1 MAKQPNTRMIGLFM
15 LIGLL
20 SFAVIFGIYLKNN
33 IFTGGRNMLVMY
45 FEESIK
51 GLNVGSSV
59 LFKGV
64 EIGKVAKIELI
75 ADADK
80 VSFSI
85 PVFVKMEDYQGIISP
100 DEDYDN
106 KRKLLNELIA
116 KGLRARLVSQ
126 SYLTGQLL
134 IEFEMFPGTP
144 IILKNNGRY
153 HDVLEI
159 PTILSP
165 MGELSRDLQTM
176 PIRQTLDSINSS
188 FGELSRQL
196 PVLLPQITKTFEN
209 VNEVVSNNAKISTAV
224 LGNLNKAA
232 VSVDNAAKSFENLT
246 DFLER
251 HPEALLRGKEKVK

>member
-1 MAKQPNTRMIGLFM
+1 M
-15 LIGLL
+15 
-20 SFAVIFGIYLKNN
+20 
-33 IFTGGRNMLVMY
+33 
-45 FEESIK
+45 
-51 GLNVGSSV
+51 
-59 LFKGV
+59 
-64 EIGKVAKIELI
+64 
-75 ADADK
+75 
-80 VSFSI
+80 
-85 PVFVKMEDYQGIISP
+85 
-100 DEDYDN
+100 
-106 KRKLLNELIA
+106 LNELIE

-144 IILKNNGRY
+144 IVLKNNGRY

-209 VNEVVSNNAKISTAV
+209 VNEVVSNNAKVSTAV

-251 HPEALLRGKEKVK
+251 HPEALLHGKEKVK